1 MSERAV
7 ELVANLVRSHK
18 VDGRR
23 SYDRQAKT
31 ELIRRCLEPGVSV
44 AGAALAHGLN
54 ANLLRKWIKD
64 ATLRGQLKRHAL
76 PAPAKLLAV
85 THGSAPRLA
94 VPSDGYLELVVRG
107 GTVRVHGRID
117 PTMLRLALD
126 VLATRA

>member
-44 AGAALAHGLN
+44 AGAALTHGLN

-64 ATLRGQLKRHAL
+64 ATLGSQRKRLAL

-85 THGSAPRLA
+85 THRSAPRLTT
-94 VPSDGYLELVVRG
+94 PSDGYLEILVRG
-107 GTVRVHGRID
+107 VTLRVHGRID
-117 PTMLRLALD
+117 PSVLRQVLD